1 MNAPEFA
8 AISTQLVSKMKT
20 WIEEA
25 SKDDVLSPAD
35 LAILT
40 QALSVIEQRT
50 YRAVDAKPDT
60 AN

>member
-8 AISTQLVSKMKT
+8 AVSAQLISNLKT

-25 SKDDVLSPAD
+25 SKDAVLSEAD

-40 QALSVIEQRT
+40 QALTIIEQKT
-50 YRAVDAKPDT
+50 YRAVDVKPDT
-60 AN
+60 GN

>member
-8 AISTQLVSKMKT
+8 AVSAQLISALKT
-20 WIEEA
+20 WIAEA
-25 SKDDVLSPAD
+25 SKDAVLSDGD

-40 QALSVIEQRT
+40 QALTVIEQKT

-60 AN
+60 GN